1 VKGFACAA
9 ALGLILCGLALVGAD
24 PGSQVPAAQADAQTL
39 GRLLA
44 LAADYCDRLSRA
56 SIDFVCLE
64 DVSETIHDRAHGW
77 PSQQFMTVEHHY
89 LYDYQ
94 FIVEKG
100 QKTEKRRILEHDGIK
115 KKAEVTDLDTLTFYY
130 KNVLFGAV
138 DLLDGS
144 RQSLYRYE
152 SKGRETLAGQAA
164 LVIDAA
170 PIPGLGLKINTGTVW
185 LREGDGA
192 ILKIVWD
199 VTSMGD
205 TEAIR
210 KTAKEYGG
218 TPQILQVTEFEIE
231 KSGVRFP
238 NRFHI
243 EEAYIT
249 KAGKKR
255 LRSVLD
261 AVYRDYKFFTVSVE
275 TPVIKRP

>member
-1 VKGFACAA
+1 MRRSRSAL
-9 ALGLILCGLALVGAD
+9 LGLLLFPALLAGD
-24 PGSQVPAAQADAQTL
+24 PSSIQAPATASASAEL
-39 GRLLA
+39 SRLLG

-77 PSQQFMTVEHHY
+77 PSQQSVTVEHHY

-94 FIVEKG
+94 FIVENG
-100 QKTEKRRILEHDGIK
+100 RKTEKRRILERDGIK
-115 KKAEVTDLDTLTFYY
+115 KKAEVTDLDTLTFFY

-138 DLLDGS
+138 DLLDGT

-152 SKGRETLAGQAA
+152 IKGRETLAGQTA

-218 TPQILQVTEFEIE
+218 TPRILQVTEFEIE

-249 KAGKKR
+249 KSGKKR
-255 LRSVLD
+255 VRSVLE

>member
-1 VKGFACAA
+1 MRKSRSAL
-9 ALGLILCGLALVGAD
+9 LGLLLFPALLAGDPSSIQAPATASAPAD
-24 PGSQVPAAQADAQTL
+24 LT
-39 GRLLA
+39 RLLG

-64 DVSETIHDRAHGW
+64 DISETIYDRAHGW
-77 PSQQFMTVEHHY
+77 PSQLFVTIEHSY

-94 FIVEKG
+94 FVVEKG

-152 SKGRETLAGQAA
+152 SRGRETLAGQPA
-164 LVIDAA
+164 LVIEAV
-170 PIPGLGLKINTGTVW
+170 PVPGLGLTVNRGTVW
-185 LREGDGA
+185 LREEDGA

-199 VTSMGD
+199 VTSMAD

-218 TPQILQVTEFEIE
+218 TPRILQVTEFEIE

-243 EEAYIT
+243 EEAYIA
-249 KAGKKR
+249 KSGKKR
-255 LRSVLD
+255 VRSVLD

>member
-1 VKGFACAA
+1 MRRSRSAL
-9 ALGLILCGLALVGAD
+9 LGLLLFPALLAGDPSSIQAPATASAPAD
-24 PGSQVPAAQADAQTL
+24 LT
-39 GRLLA
+39 RLLG

-64 DVSETIHDRAHGW
+64 DISETIYDRAHGW
-77 PSQQFMTVEHHY
+77 PSQLFVTIEHSY

-94 FIVEKG
+94 FVVEKG

-152 SKGRETLAGQAA
+152 SKGRETLAGQLA
-164 LVIDAA
+164 LVIEAV
-170 PIPGLGLKINTGTVW
+170 PVPGLGLTVNRGTVW
-185 LREGDGA
+185 LREEDGA

-199 VTSMGD
+199 VTSMAD

-218 TPQILQVTEFEIE
+218 TPRILQVTEFEIE

-243 EEAYIT
+243 EEAYIA
-249 KAGKKR
+249 KSGKKR
-255 LRSVLD
+255 VRSVLD

>member
-1 VKGFACAA
+1 MRRSRSAL
-9 ALGLILCGLALVGAD
+9 LGLLLFPALLAGD
-24 PGSQVPAAQADAQTL
+24 PSSIQAPTTASAPAEL
-39 GRLLA
+39 SRLLG

-77 PSQQFMTVEHHY
+77 PSQQSVTVEHHY

-94 FIVEKG
+94 FIVENG
-100 QKTEKRRILEHDGIK
+100 RKTEKRRILERDGIK
-115 KKAEVTDLDTLTFYY
+115 KKAEVTDLDTLTFFY

-138 DLLDGS
+138 DLLDGT

-152 SKGRETLAGQAA
+152 IKGRETLAGQTA

-218 TPQILQVTEFEIE
+218 TPRILQITEFGIE

-249 KAGKKR
+249 KSGKKR
-255 LRSVLD
+255 VRSFLE